1 MTAGAT
7 WDSLPTDVIWAGSM
21 TTGAIPAEITG
32 TATTRGTT
40 TTGDTTG
47 TTTTGTIDTS
57 TDPTIP
63 TRTGLITVTADPTTT
78 TILTGFPISTVLP
91 ITMDMDPHITVTATV
106 PAIHGHVTVCFP
118 FCRSSRGFRFIS
130 VSEAFPTHG

>member
-7 WDSLPTDVIWAGSM
+7 WGSLPTDVIWAGSM

-32 TATTRGTT
+32 TATTRGTM

-47 TTTTGTIDTS
+47 TTTTGTIDTT
-57 TDPTIP
+57 TDPTTP

-78 TILTGFPISTVLP
+78 IILTGFPISTVLP
-91 ITMDMDPHITVTATV
+91 ITMAMDSHITATV

-118 FCRSSRGFRFIS
+118 FCRSSRGFRSIS
-130 VSEAFPTHG
+130 VSEAFRPHG